1 MNLAAISRFVLGH
14 KRLVGLAWLVIFI
27 ASVAL
32 LRPALDQ
39 LSENFASPG
48 TESYEANAEI
58 LARYKG
64 VGGLTYPVVP
74 VVELPDGTTVDTPGM
89 REELETVLARVQQAV
104 PTARIASWA
113 STGDDAFVSD
123 DRRTTFALVYLPSR
137 GQEVAGLPAVE
148 GALQGATVGGAE
160 VLLTGRPVLQEG
172 GGETG
177 GVGVL
182 VEVLIGA
189 AGALI
194 ILVYIFGSFL
204 ALLPLLIAAV
214 SILASFL
221 VIGALASVMEISFI
235 VQFLVALIGLGIAI
249 DYSLLVV
256 TRWREERE
264 AGFDNELATQRAM
277 ETAGHAVVFSGT
289 TVGIGLLALVLLPV
303 DLLRGIGIGGMIIPL
318 VSVLVT
324 ITLLPIILATVA
336 PRLDWPRNRR
346 SAVHHGHGWERW
358 SAWVVRHRWP
368 AAIVALLA
376 LALLLIPAVQLELG
390 TPRPDAL
397 NGPPE
402 AEAALTALEASG
414 IDAGVLNPFEVVTH
428 GDADAAAEAISTVDG
443 VRGAVAPAGDAWRK
457 DGIAVIA
464 VLPQNT
470 GSGSAASAL
479 LPEIRE
485 VTRGLEGDV
494 KVGGTIASDGDF
506 VDKAYGQLPLMIGAI
521 ALITFV
527 LLVRAFRSLILP
539 LKALV
544 LNVISVGASFGVLVM
559 VWQWGWG
566 SEAIWGIPS
575 TGSITDWVPIATFA
589 FLFGLSMDYEVFILA
604 RMREEYDETDDTD
617 TAIVRGL
624 GLTGR
629 LVTSAALILFFAFAA
644 LAAAPITENKILAT
658 GLAAGIILD
667 ATIVRALL
675 VPALVSLMGHWNW
688 WLPSWLGWLAPEPAS
703 ISGDRERPARESL
716 APQRI
721 RVT

>member
-1 MNLAAISRFVLGH
+1 V
-14 KRLVGLAWLVIFI
+14 
-27 ASVAL
+27 
-32 LRPALDQ
+32 
-39 LSENFASPG
+39 
-48 TESYEANAEI
+48 
-58 LARYKG
+58 
-64 VGGLTYPVVP
+64 
-74 VVELPDGTTVDTPGM
+74 

-113 STGDDAFVSD
+113 STGDDAFVSE

-148 GALQGATVGGAE
+148 GALAGTTVGGAE

-172 GGETG
+172 GGEAG

-264 AGFDNELATQRAM
+264 AGFDNALATQRAM

-346 SAVHHGHGWERW
+346 GAVHHGHGWERW

-376 LALLLIPAVQLELG
+376 LALLLIPAVQIELG

-397 NGPPE
+397 NGPPA
-402 AEAALTALEASG
+402 AEAALTALETSG
-414 IDAGVLNPFEVVTH
+414 IDAGVLNPFEVVTR
-428 GDADAAAEAISTVDG
+428 GDADAAAEAISAVEG
-443 VRGAVAPAGDAWRK
+443 VRAAVAPEGDAWRK
-457 DGIAVIA
+457 EGISLVA
-464 VLPQNT
+464 VLPQNN
-470 GSGSAASAL
+470 GSGSAASDL

-521 ALITFV
+521 SLITFV

-539 LKALV
+539 LKALA

-604 RMREEYDETDDTD
+604 RMREEYDETHDTD

-688 WLPSWLGWLAPEPAS
+688 WLPSWLEWLAPPAAS
-703 ISGDRERPARESL
+703 ITGDGHRQARKPAAR
-716 APQRI
+716 QRM